1 MRAIPPS
8 PVVFFFKFAAG
19 VTQQSKNVEPFS
31 FVLGSQTVIPAFE
44 EAVRGMRVG
53 GVRRIEID
61 GSIPGLSYPRPRSE
75 RFIQGNQYRFG
86 PQPPDLGA
94 QRALDFVLDNPTLSD
109 FNRTLLMDIRL
120 VGVRKSRR

>member
-1 MRAIPPS
+1 MNACLLFS
-8 PVVFFFKFAAG
+8 KLVTG

-44 EAVRGMRVG
+44 EAVRGMKVG

-61 GSIPGLSYPRPRSE
+61 GSIPGISYPRSRSE

-86 PQPPDLGA
+86 PQPPDLGS

-120 VGVRKSRR
+120 LGVRKSGR